1 MTGNALPDLQAFAP
15 GTHVLPQQQVIECD
29 CADDIILL
37 PDHLFNK
44 VYVHA
49 MLTHGGVEMVKM
61 LQQDIHCSGP
71 LGETAAFLPQGCL
84 YGPQNPLSGLR
95 LQHARDYTQDRD
107 SI

>member
-1 MTGNALPDLQAFAP
+1 MTVDALPDLQAFAP

-29 CADDIILL
+29 RTDDIILL

-49 MLTHGGVEMVKM
+49 MLTHGVVEMVKM
-61 LQQDIHCSGP
+61 LKQDIHCSGP
-71 LGETAAFLPQGCL
+71 LRETAAFLPQGCL
-84 YGPQNPLSGLR
+84 YGPQNPLSSLR
-95 LQHARDYTQDRD
+95 LQHACDYTQNRN